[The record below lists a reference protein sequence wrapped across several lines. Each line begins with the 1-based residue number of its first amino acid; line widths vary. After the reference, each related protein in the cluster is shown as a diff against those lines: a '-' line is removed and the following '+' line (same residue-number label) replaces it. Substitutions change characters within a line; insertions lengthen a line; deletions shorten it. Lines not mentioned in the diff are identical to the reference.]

1 MPGGLLLWELLLLV
15 AAKNEFNLFGP
26 LLITLL
32 GAGAWLLFRKRMDQK
47 LSKNFS
53 LNEFASADGAEFP
66 ADVIENLRQLAK
78 NLQVIRDHFGKPI
91 KINSGW
97 RSPAHNKSVGGVR
110 NSQHVKGKA
119 ADIVIEG
126 VTPQQLAAEIEK
138 LIAAKKIRQGG
149 LGIYPNFIHYDIRG
163 TKARW

>member
-1 MPGGLLLWELLLLV
+1 MPAALLLWVLLLLV

-47 LSKNFS
+47 LTKNFS

-78 NLQVIRDHFGKPI
+78 NLQVIRDHYGKPI

-97 RSPAHNKSVGGVR
+97 RSPAHNKSVGGAK
-110 NSQHVKGKA
+110 NSQHVQGKA
-119 ADIVIEG
+119 ADIKIDG
-126 VTPQQLAAEIEK
+126 VKPAQLGAEIEK
-138 LIAAKKIRQGG
+138 LIEAKKIRQGG
-149 LGIYPNFIHYDIRG
+149 LGIYPNFVHYDIRG
-163 TKARW
+163 KKARW